1 VNLLVLSGNRE
12 QGTGNREQGTG
23 NREQGTG
30 NREQGTGNREQGT
43 GNRQQGT
50 AKTELIPP
58 ESCIATPRRLSKIK
72 YYSYIISS

>member
-1 VNLLVLSGNRE
+1 MYLCG

-23 NREQGTG
+23 NREQGT
-30 NREQGTGNREQGT
+30 
-43 GNRQQGT
+43 

-58 ESCIATPRRLSKIK
+58 ESCMATLRKLSKIK